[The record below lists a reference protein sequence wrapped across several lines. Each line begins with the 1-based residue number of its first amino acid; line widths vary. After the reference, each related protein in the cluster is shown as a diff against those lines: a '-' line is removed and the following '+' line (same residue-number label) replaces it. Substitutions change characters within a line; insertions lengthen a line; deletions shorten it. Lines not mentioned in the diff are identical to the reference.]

1 VATERPVSTSPES
14 TLPPGEARGISRMDS
29 QSGRARP
36 AYRAAL
42 RGIAARPLASAV
54 LVGTAATLAAFGCGL
69 QHWRGHPI
77 AAVVTLLECG
87 ATAAAGVLLATGRGT
102 RRTGQ
107 LMVLAAFFWAL
118 TWLAAWN
125 AGPWPIASV
134 FAQSAFFF
142 TGAIA
147 LLYYPDGRLHG
158 RPERI
163 FTAAA
168 AVVLFGGQVVLCLAA
183 PPGKFGFAATVVWP
197 SLDRGRGVED
207 LGVNA
212 VTVANLVLAVAFAAV
227 LWWRG
232 RRLHGVERALT
243 LPVLG
248 LVAVIGGLAAVIQTG
263 ALTDL
268 DAHLDA
274 YVAQGTLALLVPLAL
289 LGVGLRQRWSEV
301 AIADQLL
308 RLTHPPSA
316 ERVQAALREVLH
328 DASLELYFWV
338 PRQGEYVDQSGRAV
352 PGADEQLTEGARWR
366 VTARTDQGAPLAVI
380 DADAELR
387 RHESLV
393 RAALT
398 AGGRALENAQLHAE
412 VQARIEQVRAA
423 QMRVLQAEAA
433 ERQRME
439 RDLHDG
445 AQQRLVGLAMRL
457 AAIEESVA
465 EPDARAEV
473 RRCREAATE
482 ALSELRAFVRG
493 IHPGLLA
500 DEGLSSALESLAE
513 RLQLSIT
520 LEVTALRPSPGLERA
535 IYLTLAEAMTNAA
548 RHAGVNE
555 VLVRCWD
562 AYQYVVGEVV
572 DAGVGGAKP
581 APGGGLAGIQDRARA
596 LRGEVEILSP
606 PDAGTTVRVWLPT

>member
-1 VATERPVSTSPES
+1 MPEPEPSPPTVRGTSRTDRRSGWARAVSSKV
-14 TLPPGEARGISRMDS
+14 
-29 QSGRARP
+29 
-36 AYRAAL
+36 L
-42 RGIAARPLASAV
+42 RRVDDHPASAAV
-54 LVGTAATLAAFGCGL
+54 LIGTAAALAALTCGWA
-69 QHWRGHPI
+69 HWRSHSIG
-77 AAVVTLLECG
+77 AVVTLLECG

-107 LMVLAAFFWAL
+107 FLVLAAFCWSLA
-118 TWLAAWN
+118 WLAGWN
-125 AGPWPIASV
+125 AGLGPIVST
-134 FAQSAFFF
+134 FAQSAFFL
-142 TGAIA
+142 TGAVAI
-147 LLYYPDGRLHG
+147 LYYPDGRLHG
-158 RPERI
+158 APERI
-163 FTAAA
+163 WTAAA
-168 AVVLFGGQVVLCLAA
+168 AVVLFGGQIVLCLAT
-183 PPGKFGFAATVVWP
+183 PPTKFGFAPTVIWP
-197 SLDRGRGVED
+197 TLVHGRSMED
-207 LGVNA
+207 A
-212 VTVANLVLAVAFAAV
+212 VVDVIAAANLVLATAFAVV
-227 LWWRG
+227 LWWRA
-232 RRLHGVERALT
+232 RWLHGVERALT
-243 LPVLG
+243 LPVLAV
-248 LVAVIGGLAAVIQTG
+248 VAVVGGLAAVVQTG
-263 ALTDL
+263 ALADL
-268 DAHLDA
+268 DAYLDA
-274 YVAQGTLALLVPLAL
+274 YLTQGTLALSIPLAL
-289 LGVGLRQRWSEV
+289 LGVGLRRRWSEV

-352 PGADEQLTEGARWR
+352 PGADEELTDGPRWR

-393 RAALT
+393 QAALA

-473 RRCREAATE
+473 RHCRDAAAE
-482 ALSELRAFVRG
+482 ALAELRAFVRG

-500 DEGLSSALESLAE
+500 DEGISSALESLAE

-520 LEVTALRPSPGLERA
+520 LEVTAARPSPGLERA
-535 IYLTLAEAMTNAA
+535 MYLALAEAITNAA
-548 RHAGVNE
+548 RHARVDE
-555 VLVRCWD
+555 ILVRLWD

-572 DAGVGGAKP
+572 DAGIGGAQA

-606 PDAGTTVRVWLPT
+606 PGEGTTVRVWLPT